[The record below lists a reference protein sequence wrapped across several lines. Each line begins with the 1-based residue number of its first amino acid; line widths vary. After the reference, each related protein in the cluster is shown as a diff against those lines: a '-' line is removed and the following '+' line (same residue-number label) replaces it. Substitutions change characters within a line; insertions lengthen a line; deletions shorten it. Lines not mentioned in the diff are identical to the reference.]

1 MCLTNDSLS
10 DIDVFNQKY
19 STLCNYEKK
28 LINYLRDK
36 DVKSQCQ
43 CIIEGFDSKFAR
55 KGSNGKKIIQT
66 GEQTTQNVFTL
77 SSQFS
82 AKRRKTMYTGYLF
95 VC

>member
-43 CIIEGFDSKFAR
+43 CIIEGLDSKFAIKER
-55 KGSNGKKIIQT
+55 KLCRLV
-66 GEQTTQNVFTL
+66 NV
-77 SSQFS
+77 
-82 AKRRKTMYTGYLF
+82 LF
-95 VC
+95 VSISIHIYININKLKSIKMIHHTCN